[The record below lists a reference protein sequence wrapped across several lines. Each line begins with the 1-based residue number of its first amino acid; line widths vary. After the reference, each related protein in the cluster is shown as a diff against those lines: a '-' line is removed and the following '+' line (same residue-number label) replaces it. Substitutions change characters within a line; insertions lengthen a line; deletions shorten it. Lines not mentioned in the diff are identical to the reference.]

1 MVSRE
6 RQKILGSFGLLTVA
20 LVMAMAA
27 ALFSAC
33 AKPPQELRISSLLWP
48 GYEPLVLAETLNYF
62 DEAPIRVLDYLSNT
76 DAMAAFKNHRLEAGA
91 FTLDETL
98 QLLADGVDVQ
108 VVLIMDTSHGGDV
121 IVANPDI
128 ASVKALKGHAVAV
141 ESSAVGAYV
150 LQRALDLNGLTLDDI
165 RVKTTHA
172 MEQKQAF
179 EHGQVAAA
187 VSFDPYRTQL
197 LQTGKHTIFD
207 STQIADEILD
217 VLVVRTDVIE
227 QSPELVRTLV
237 AGWFKALDYQR
248 RYPENAAGY
257 ALPRYKVSLETYLD
271 SLSGLRFTSLAKNQ
285 RLLAPSDSPLHAL
298 EPKLKKALIKLG
310 LVDAALQETA
320 LLKGHLNHAF
330 LPTP

>member
-1 MVSRE
+1 
-6 RQKILGSFGLLTVA
+6 
-20 LVMAMAA
+20 
-27 ALFSAC
+27 
-33 AKPPQELRISSLLWP
+33 
-48 GYEPLVLAETLNYF
+48 
-62 DEAPIRVLDYLSNT
+62 LDYLSNT

-128 ASVKALKGHAVAV
+128 ASVKELKGQAVAV

-150 LQRALDLNGLTLDDI
+150 LQRALDMNGMTLDDI

-179 EHGQVAAA
+179 EQGQVAAA

-197 LQTGKHTIFD
+197 LQVGKRTIFD
-207 STQIADEILD
+207 STQIEDEILD

-237 AGWFKALDYQR
+237 AGWFKALDYQH

-257 ALPRYKVSLETYLD
+257 ALPRYKVSVEGYLD
-271 SLSGLRFTSLAKNQ
+271 SLSGLQFTTLAKNR
-285 RLLAPSDSPLHAL
+285 RLLAASDSPLLAL

-310 LVDAALQETA
+310 LVPPALRETA
-320 LLKGHLNHAF
+320 LLKDHLNHAF